1 MYAVRVFLLATICFG
16 FILGCKSGSSAAG
29 KYGLQQEGTG
39 FGPGAEKTDLDL
51 REDGTFD
58 ITLGNLTL
66 ARGTWKEEKGMVNLS
81 GGGQNLGT
89 NYKVQDG
96 KLIPVINNK
105 EVTFWRFVK
114 KG

>member
-1 MYAVRVFLLATICFG
+1 VKLLRCFVVFLLAAN
-16 FILGCKSGSSAAG
+16 LLAGCKGGSSAAG

-51 REDGTFD
+51 RGDGTFD
-58 ITLGNLTL
+58 ITLGDLKL
-66 ARGTWKEEKGMVNLS
+66 ASGTWKEESGLVTLS

-89 NYKVQDG
+89 TYKIQEG
-96 KLIPVINNK
+96 KLIPIINGK

-114 KG
+114 K